1 MLLSKL
7 VTLLI
12 APLGTAMLLLLLG
25 LVAGWRGQARR
36 ATLATTLALG
46 WLWLW
51 SMPVV
56 TDGLRGWLES
66 RAGPRELVALPVV
79 DAIVL
84 LGGGLRVPH
93 LPERPDPDLGDAADR
108 VWYAAR
114 LYHSGKAPVILAS
127 GGNVIPG
134 KSPEARAMRRILM
147 DFGVPD
153 GAILLEEASRNTSEN
168 ARYASRLLQDRG
180 IRKVL
185 LVTSALHMRRARAR
199 FVETGLQVT
208 PAPTDFRTIRQ
219 PFTIDQ
225 VLPDSHALLDSA
237 QVLKELFGALV
248 GR

>member
-1 MLLSKL
+1 MLMSKL

-12 APLGTAMLLLLLG
+12 APLGTAMVLLLLG
-25 LVAGWRGQARR
+25 LVAGWRGQTRR
-36 ATLATTLALG
+36 ATLATALALG

-56 TDGLRGWLES
+56 TDCLLGWIES
-66 RAGPRELVALPVV
+66 QSGARVLTALPQAE
-79 DAIVL
+79 AIVV
-84 LGGGLRVPH
+84 LGGGVRVAYP
-93 LPERPDPDLGDAADR
+93 PERPDPDLGDAADR

-114 LYHSGKAPVILAS
+114 LYHAGKAPVILAS

-134 KSPEARAMRRILM
+134 MSPEARAMRRILM

-168 ARYASRLLQDRG
+168 ARYASRLLRDRG

-199 FVETGLQVT
+199 FVETGLQVI
-208 PAPTDFRTIRQ
+208 PAPTDFRTIKQ
-219 PFTIDQ
+219 PFMIDQ

-237 QVLKELFGALV
+237 QVLKELLGVLV
-248 GR
+248 ER